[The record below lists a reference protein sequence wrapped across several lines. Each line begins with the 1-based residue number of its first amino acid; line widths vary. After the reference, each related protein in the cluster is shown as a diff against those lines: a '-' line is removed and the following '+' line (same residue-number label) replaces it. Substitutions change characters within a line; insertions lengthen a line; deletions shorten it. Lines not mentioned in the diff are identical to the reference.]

1 MLWLT
6 CVMARDI
13 IDNKGLEKGLERWIL
28 VTLIHIIY
36 YVVSNY
42 TCNLWQV
49 KNVFSVIIA
58 PANERTNESFTPT
71 YIFTLK
77 IVYCTKF
84 EI

>member
-13 IDNKGLEKGLERWIL
+13 IDNKGLEKASVGF

-58 PANERTNESFTPT
+58 PANETRNESFTPT
-71 YIFTLK
+71 YIYAL
-77 IVYCTKF
+77 
-84 EI
+84 